1 MCGLSLLCPLL
12 GPTDDDDDDDGELQ
26 GGVDDDDDSGD
37 RDVFNIDSEGGY
49 NRLLI
54 LLIICCLFYFKTMM
68 RTMMSMR
75 IMTSLTVFMT
85 WNIPILDEP
94 SSSPTVAVAST
105 RQWMVSP

>member
-12 GPTDDDDDDDGELQ
+12 GPTDDDGELQ
-26 GGVDDDDDSGD
+26 GGLDDDDDSGD
-37 RDVFNIDSEGGY
+37 RDVFNIDSEGRY

-68 RTMMSMR
+68 RTMMSMG

-85 WNIPILDEP
+85 WNIPILDVP
-94 SSSPTVAVAST
+94 SSSPTVAST